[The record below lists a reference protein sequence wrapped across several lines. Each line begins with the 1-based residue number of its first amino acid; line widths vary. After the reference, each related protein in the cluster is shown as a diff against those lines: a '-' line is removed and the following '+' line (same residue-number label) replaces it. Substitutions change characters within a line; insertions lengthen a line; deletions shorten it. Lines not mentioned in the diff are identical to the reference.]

1 MEAWISSIT
10 YTLITLFA
18 FAIAIYVLHRVI
30 KAELRRLRGYQKLLN
45 IIYGIAL
52 LILGLFILNIWGV
65 LSLLISFAAALGILG
80 VMFGFAI
87 IHVWLANAI
96 AGVSLLFDRLVRVG
110 TRIKIDGTEGEIIQI
125 TLTSTRLA
133 TDDGK
138 LLVIPNKSFRDRPY
152 LIIEFPRGIIEFP
165 RDEKRQARRRR

>member
-1 MEAWISSIT
+1 MEVWISNVI

-18 FAIAIYVLHRVI
+18 FAIAIYVLRRI
-30 KAELRRLRGYQKLLN
+30 IRAELKRLRGYQKLLN
-45 IIYGIAL
+45 IIYGIAF

-65 LSLLISFAAALGILG
+65 LSLIISFAAALGIMG

-87 IHVWLANAI
+87 IHVWLANAL
-96 AGVSLLFDRLVRVG
+96 AGVSLIFDKLLQVG
-110 TRIKIDGTEGEIIQI
+110 TKIKIEGTKGEIIQI

-138 LLVIPNKSFRDRPY
+138 LLIIPNKSFRDRPY
-152 LIIEFPRGIIEFP
+152 MILEFPQVKEPG
-165 RDEKRQARRRR
+165 ARRRRR

>member
-1 MEAWISSIT
+1 MKALEVWISNVI

-18 FAIAIYVLHRVI
+18 FAIAIYALRRI
-30 KAELRRLRGYQKLLN
+30 IRGELKRLRGYQKLLN
-45 IIYGIAL
+45 IIYGIAF

-65 LSLLISFAAALGILG
+65 LSLLISFAAALGIMG

-87 IHVWLANAI
+87 IHVWLANAL
-96 AGVSLLFDRLVRVG
+96 AGVSLIFDKLVQVG
-110 TRIKIDGTEGEIIQI
+110 ARIKIDGTKGEIIQI

-138 LLVIPNKSFRDRPY
+138 LLIIPNKSFRDRPY
-152 LIIEFPRGIIEFP
+152 LILEFPRGEE
-165 RDEKRQARRRR
+165 RKARRRR